1 MKIVVVYDSH
11 LGNTE
16 QLAQTTTKAGTR
28 IPSPPA
34 LHAFERPQAEKLMLS
49 HCGRVFLHNSKAL
62 TGVSF
67 MRVILVTHT
76 RLPIGKLQS

>member
-28 IPSPPA
+28 IPYPPA

-49 HCGRVFLHNSKAL
+49 HCGGYFFITQKPSQV
-62 TGVSF
+62 
-67 MRVILVTHT
+67 
-76 RLPIGKLQS
+76 